1 MPLINQNI
9 QKILR
14 EAGLAQDSQEES
26 KVKTSNKEQT
36 DLEIKLEAAGLSL
49 DDVLADLS
57 YIARQGGSEAI
68 RLRALENALKAHGV
82 NKDQPPA
89 VPTINIII
97 NDSKVTS
104 SQNDF
109 DGINP
114 ILIPRKMHKSKIENE
129 EEKET
134 VQ

>member
-14 EAGLAQDSQEES
+14 EAGLDSSATTNET
-26 KVKTSNKEQT
+26 KKTSSKEQT

-49 DDVLADLS
+49 DDVLNDLS

-97 NDSKVTS
+97 NDSKVAD

-109 DGINP
+109 NGINP
-114 ILIPRKMHKSKIENE
+114 ILIPRKLHKKDDTI
-129 EEKET
+129 
-134 VQ
+134 Q